1 MTEEGRKG
9 EERKKRGS
17 GGGEERRGSG
27 VMHMNTRRPR
37 LLVALQ
43 MKFCWITGA
52 EDSYLLR

>member
-1 MTEEGRKG
+1 VTEEGRKG

-52 EDSYLLR
+52 ED